1 MSKKIVLIFSIVMS
15 ILILSGC
22 ESKEDIYKKDRE
34 NLRKIIR
41 LNDLME
47 DKYREA
53 KSIDNIGTTDTID
66 KFSNF
71 CDTVL
76 EEAKKVK
83 IKTEEGKEYKDLSIE
98 RIEYLKEYLINNWGD
113 TNKYF
118 EYDEELGKI
127 DAELGKLGGKFLTK
141 KEEAVFGDS

>member
-118 EYDEELGKI
+118 EYDEGLGKI
-127 DAELGKLGGKFLTK
+127 DAKLGKLGGKFLTK